1 MPMTLPLSERLL
13 MFSLTDIN
21 TMANKKTIASRI
33 YNHIVNLLETPAHTA
48 LDGFIGDEVGDVYLL
63 TDNATQDGFKF
74 ACDPDNA
81 LFGKTFAEQEITME
95 IFPEFYS
102 SHIGMKL
109 VVYTTLGEMTG
120 WAAKEFME
128 TLNVE
133 QLNKIAE
140 AMAWLMEAYGKGVR
154 NGDGTISGYV
164 TEYTKK

>member
-1 MPMTLPLSERLL
+1 

-21 TMANKKTIASRI
+21 TMANKKSIASRI
-33 YNHIVNLLETPAHTA
+33 YNHVVNMLESPANA
-48 LDGFIGDEVGDVYLL
+48 GLDGFIGDEVGDLYLL
-63 TDNATQDGFKF
+63 TDNANQDGFKF
-74 ACDPDNA
+74 ACDPENE
-81 LFGKTFAEQEITME
+81 LFGKTFADQEITME

-109 VVYTTLGEMTG
+109 VVYTNNDEMTG
-120 WAAKEFME
+120 WAAKEFMD

-140 AMAWLMEAYGKGVR
+140 AMAWLIEAYGKGVR

-164 TEYTKK
+164 TEYKK

>member
-1 MPMTLPLSERLL
+1 
-13 MFSLTDIN
+13 MFTLTDIN

-33 YNHIVNLLETPAHTA
+33 YNHIVNLLEAPA
-48 LDGFIGDEVGDVYLL
+48 LLEGFIGDEVGDLYLL
-63 TDNATQDGFKF
+63 TDNAAQDGFKF
-74 ACDPDNA
+74 ACDPENE
-81 LFGKTFAEQEITME
+81 LFGKTFADQEITME

-109 VVYTTLGEMTG
+109 VVYTNNDEMTG
-120 WAAKEFME
+120 WAAKEFMD

-140 AMAWLMEAYGKGVR
+140 AMAWLIEAYGKGVR

>member
-1 MPMTLPLSERLL
+1 

-21 TMANKKTIASRI
+21 TMANKKSIASRM
-33 YNHIVNLLETPAHTA
+33 YNHVVNMLEAPANA
-48 LDGFIGDEVGDVYLL
+48 GLDGFLGDEVGDIYLL
-63 TDNATQDGFKF
+63 TDNANQDGFKF
-74 ACDPDNA
+74 ACDPENE
-81 LFGKTFAEQEITME
+81 LFSSTLGKFADKEITME

-109 VVYTTLGEMTG
+109 VVYTNNDEMTG
-120 WAAKEFME
+120 WAAKEFMD

-140 AMAWLMEAYGKGVR
+140 AMAWLMEAYGKGIV
-154 NGDGTISGYV
+154 NGDGTISGYI

>member
-1 MPMTLPLSERLL
+1 

-48 LDGFIGDEVGDVYLL
+48 LDGFIGDTVGEVYLL
-63 TDNATQDGFKF
+63 TDNANQDGFKF
-74 ACDPDNA
+74 ACDPENT
-81 LFGKTFAEQEITME
+81 LFSSTLGKFADKEITME

-109 VVYTTLGEMTG
+109 VVYTNHDEMTG
-120 WAAKEFME
+120 WAAKQFMD

-140 AMAWLMEAYGKGVR
+140 AMAWLMEAYGKGIV
-154 NGDGTISGYV
+154 NGDGTISGYI
-164 TEYTKK
+164 TEYMKK

>member
-1 MPMTLPLSERLL
+1 
-13 MFSLTDIN
+13 
-21 TMANKKTIASRI
+21 
-33 YNHIVNLLETPAHTA
+33 
-48 LDGFIGDEVGDVYLL
+48 
-63 TDNATQDGFKF
+63 
-74 ACDPDNA
+74 

>member
-1 MPMTLPLSERLL
+1 

-33 YNHIVNLLETPAHTA
+33 YNHIVNLLETSAHTA
-48 LDGFIGDEVGDVYLL
+48 LDGFIGDTVGEVYLL
-63 TDNATQDGFKF
+63 TDNANQDGFKF
-74 ACDPDNA
+74 ACDPENE
-81 LFGKTFAEQEITME
+81 LFGSTLGKFADKEITME

-109 VVYTTLGEMTG
+109 VVYTNNDEMTG
-120 WAAKEFME
+120 WAAKEFMD

-133 QLNKIAE
+133 QLNKIGE
-140 AMAWLMEAYGKGVR
+140 AMAWLIEAYGKGVR

>member
-1 MPMTLPLSERLL
+1 

-21 TMANKKTIASRI
+21 TMANKKSIASRM
-33 YNHIVNLLETPAHTA
+33 YNHVVNMLESPANA
-48 LDGFIGDEVGDVYLL
+48 GLDGFIGDEVGDVLL
-63 TDNATQDGFKF
+63 LKDNANQDGFKF
-74 ACDPDNA
+74 ACDPDNE
-81 LFGKTFAEQEITME
+81 LFGKTFDGSPENISME

-109 VVYTTLGEMTG
+109 VVFSHSGDEMTA
-120 WAAKEFME
+120 WAAKEFMN

-140 AMAWLMEAYGKGVR
+140 AMAWLIEAYGKGIV
-154 NGDGTISGYV
+154 NGDGKIEGYV